1 MYEKLCRADKAFVL
15 LYTLEIE
22 NHAPIDQN
30 NSESLSYETQL
41 SFIIQLYH
49 LNYLQNSI
57 SSHIHP
63 TFFDTLNFS
72 ICLLLCNVWVY

>member
-1 MYEKLCRADKAFVL
+1 MYEKLCREDKAFVL

-22 NHAPIDQN
+22 NRAPIDQN
-30 NSESLSYETQL
+30 NSQSLSYEKQL

-63 TFFDTLNFS
+63 TFFET
-72 ICLLLCNVWVY
+72 